1 MRFTALKVGAVVLGT
16 VGFYTMLANTIPQV
30 ESEVPSELAFTGSVT
45 PEQLVAAGDELY
57 QGAGGCVTCHGLGTR
72 APNLL
77 TDEAGTGLIGAR
89 CSARVQGEDCKTYL
103 HEALVNPG
111 AYVVPGYE
119 PIMPDMSRTLSP
131 TQIWALVA
139 YLESLGGTVTVTA
152 EDLPAE
158 DATASG
164 EVTPGGT
171 AGAGA
176 GAGPGPLST
185 TSMDPREILAA
196 NQCMLCHKLGEE
208 GGAIGPAFDG
218 MASLGA
224 DRIRRG
230 ILLPNADTADG
241 YAALAG
247 TMPATFGEQ
256 LTAAQLEAL
265 VAFLGGAQ

>member
-30 ESEVPSELAFTGSVT
+30 ESEVPSELAFTGTVT
-45 PEQLVAAGDELY
+45 PEQLVTAGDELY
-57 QGAGGCVTCHGLGTR
+57 QGAGGCTTCHGLGTR
-72 APNLL
+72 APHLL
-77 TDEAGTGLIGAR
+77 ADEAGTGLIGAR
-89 CSARVQGEDCKTYL
+89 CSARVEGEDCKTYL
-103 HEALVNPG
+103 HESLVDPG
-111 AYVVPGYE
+111 AYIVPGYE

-152 EDLPAE
+152 TDLPAE

-171 AGAGA
+171 TGA
-176 GAGPGPLST
+176 GAGPGPLAT
-185 TSMDPREILAA
+185 TSLDPREILAA

>member
-16 VGFYTMLANTIPQV
+16 VGFYTMLANSIPQV
-30 ESEVPSELAFTGSVT
+30 ESEVPSELAFTGTVT
-45 PEQLVAAGDELY
+45 PDQLVAAGNELY

-89 CSARVQGEDCKTYL
+89 CSDRVAGQDCKAYL
-103 HEALVNPG
+103 HESLVNPG
-111 AYVVPGYE
+111 AFVVPGYD

-139 YLESLGGTVTVTA
+139 YLESLGGTVTVSA

-158 DATASG
+158 GATESG
-164 EVTPGGT
+164 SVTGGSVADPG
-171 AGAGA
+171 AA
-176 GAGPGPLST
+176 AGPLAT
-185 TSMDPREILAA
+185 TSLEPREILAA
-196 NQCMLCHKLGEE
+196 NQCMLCHKLGDE
-208 GGAIGPAFDG
+208 GGAIGPPFDG
-218 MASLGA
+218 MAALDA
-224 DRIRRG
+224 ERIRRG

-247 TMPATFGEQ
+247 TMPQTFGAQ

-265 VAFLGGAQ
+265 VVFLGGGQ